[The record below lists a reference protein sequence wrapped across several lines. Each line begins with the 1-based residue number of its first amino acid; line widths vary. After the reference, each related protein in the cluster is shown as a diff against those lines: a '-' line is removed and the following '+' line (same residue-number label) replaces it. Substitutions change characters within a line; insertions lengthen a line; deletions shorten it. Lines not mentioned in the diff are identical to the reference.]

1 MVSDEFILER
11 LDAILHYKVS
21 DAIMDESKKK
31 LIDYNANVHEFTEA
45 EVEIIANDIVL
56 EYDKARVDPG
66 EPVGTVSAQSLGE
79 PGTQMTLNTFHYAG
93 VAEINVTLGLPR
105 IIEIVDVRK
114 DPSTPVMTIALDEE
128 NKYSRDNAI
137 MVARRIE
144 GTTVENVA
152 RQTALDVI
160 NTEFHVYLDSE
171 RVEDAGLDMDDVI
184 KKLKKVKAIERIR
197 YDVEE
202 NTIIVSLG
210 DISLF
215 KLRRFSQK
223 IKILP
228 LKGIKGIERAMI
240 KKEGD
245 EYFVYTEGSNFAD
258 VLEIPGVDYKLAMT
272 NNIYEIYEVLGIEA
286 ARNSIIE
293 EIQNVLD
300 EQGLEVDRRHIM
312 LLADAMCLEGDI
324 QQIGR
329 HGITGEK
336 ASVLARASF
345 EVTTGHLLE
354 AAREG
359 EKDRLTGVTENV
371 IVGQPIPLGT
381 GTVDLAMKII
391 DEDNKEA

>member
-1 MVSDEFILER
+1 MVSDLYLLEQMETVLKGAVSR
-11 LDAILHYKVS
+11 VVMEEAHTKLLSFNEKRDFSEEELQRILHEIV
-21 DAIMDESKKK
+21 
-31 LIDYNANVHEFTEA
+31 A
-45 EVEIIANDIVL
+45 E
-56 EYDKARVDPG
+56 YRKARVDPG
-66 EPVGTVSAQSLGE
+66 EPVGTVAAQSLGE

-114 DPSTPVMTIALDEE
+114 DPSTPVMAVALDDEHRFSKE
-128 NKYSRDNAI
+128 KAI
-137 MVARRIE
+137 LAAQRIE

-152 RQTALDVI
+152 RSTALDVI
-160 NTEFHVYLDSE
+160 GAEFSIELDSE
-171 RVEDAGLDMDDVI
+171 RMEDSGLTFEEVI
-184 KKLKKVKAIERIR
+184 KKLKKTKSVERIR
-197 YDVEE
+197 YDEDEGLVILSPGTV
-202 NTIIVSLG
+202 NL
-210 DISLF
+210 L

-223 IKILP
+223 IKGLS

-245 EYFVYTEGSNFAD
+245 EYFVYTEGSNLAE
-258 VLEIPGVDYKLAMT
+258 VMTVPGVDPYRTTT
-272 NNIYEIYEVLGIEA
+272 NNIYELFEVLGIEA
-286 ARNSIIE
+286 ARNAIMR
-293 EIQNVLD
+293 EIQKVLD
-300 EQGLEVDRRHIM
+300 EQGREVDRRHIM
-312 LLADAMCLEGDI
+312 VLADAMCLEGDI

-359 EKDRLTGVTENV
+359 EKDRLNGVTENV

-381 GTVDLAMKII
+381 GIVELVMNPSF
-391 DEDNKEA
+391 EDAKEV

>member
-1 MVSDEFILER
+1 MVSEDYLRERIDAVLTEKVSYVVKAEAEEKLFAYNDEHPFSEDELEAILEDICVEYR
-11 LDAILHYKVS
+11 
-21 DAIMDESKKK
+21 
-31 LIDYNANVHEFTEA
+31 NAW
-45 EVEIIANDIVL
+45 
-56 EYDKARVDPG
+56 VDPG
-66 EPVGTVSAQSLGE
+66 EPVGTVAAQSLGE

-114 DPSTPVMTIALDEE
+114 DPSTPVMVIALDEE
-128 NKYSRDNAI
+128 HNATRETAI
-137 MVARRIE
+137 EVAQKVE

-160 NTEFHVYLDSE
+160 NTEFHIDLDSE
-171 RVEDAGLDMDDVI
+171 RMEDAGIPLDTII
-184 KKLKKVKAIERIR
+184 KKLKKVKQVEKIR
-197 YDVEE
+197 FDPDE
-202 NTIIVSLG
+202 NTVIVSPGNVTLV
-210 DISLF
+210 

-223 IKILP
+223 VKALP
-228 LKGIKGIERAMI
+228 LKGIKGIERAMV

-245 EYFVYTEGSNFAD
+245 EYYVYTEGSNLSE
-258 VLEIPGVDYKLAMT
+258 VLKVPGVDFTRTKT
-272 NNIYEIYEVLGIEA
+272 NNIYEIFEVLGIEA
-286 ARNSIIE
+286 ARNAIIA

-312 LLADAMCLEGDI
+312 VLADAMCLEGEI

-359 EKDRLTGVTENV
+359 EKDMLNGVTENV

-381 GTVDLAMKII
+381 GIVDLIMKASNI
-391 DEDNKEA
+391 EEE

>member
-1 MVSDEFILER
+1 MVSDLYLLEQMETVLKGAVSR
-11 LDAILHYKVS
+11 VVMEEAHTKLLSFNEKRDFSEEELQRILHEIV
-21 DAIMDESKKK
+21 
-31 LIDYNANVHEFTEA
+31 A
-45 EVEIIANDIVL
+45 E
-56 EYDKARVDPG
+56 YRKARVDPG
-66 EPVGTVSAQSLGE
+66 EPVGTVAAQSLGE

-114 DPSTPVMTIALDEE
+114 DPSTPVMAVALDDEHRFSKE
-128 NKYSRDNAI
+128 KAI
-137 MVARRIE
+137 LAAQRIE

-152 RQTALDVI
+152 RSTALDVI
-160 NTEFHVYLDSE
+160 GAEFSIELDSE
-171 RVEDAGLDMDDVI
+171 RMEDSGLTFEEVI
-184 KKLKKVKAIERIR
+184 KKLKKTKSVERIR
-197 YDVEE
+197 YDEDEGLVILSPGTV
-202 NTIIVSLG
+202 NL
-210 DISLF
+210 L

-223 IKILP
+223 IKGLS

-245 EYFVYTEGSNFAD
+245 EYFVYTEGSNLAE
-258 VLEIPGVDYKLAMT
+258 VMTVPGVDPYRTTT
-272 NNIYEIYEVLGIEA
+272 NNIYELFEVLGIEA
-286 ARNSIIE
+286 ARNAIMR
-293 EIQNVLD
+293 EIQKVLD

-312 LLADAMCLEGDI
+312 VLADAMCLEGDI

-359 EKDRLTGVTENV
+359 EKDRLNGVTENV

-381 GTVDLAMKII
+381 GIVELVMNPSF
-391 DEDNKEA
+391 EDAKEV

>member
-1 MVSDEFILER
+1 
-11 LDAILHYKVS
+11 
-21 DAIMDESKKK
+21 
-31 LIDYNANVHEFTEA
+31 
-45 EVEIIANDIVL
+45 
-56 EYDKARVDPG
+56 
-66 EPVGTVSAQSLGE
+66 
-79 PGTQMTLNTFHYAG
+79 MTLNTFHYAG

-114 DPSTPVMTIALDEE
+114 DPSTPVMAVALEGAYSKSKEDAIDIAQ
-128 NKYSRDNAI
+128 
-137 MVARRIE
+137 RIE
-144 GTTVENVA
+144 GTTIENVS

-160 NTEFHVYLDSE
+160 NMEFHIDIDSE
-171 RVEDAGLDMDDVI
+171 RMEDAGLDMEEIV
-184 KKLKKVKAIERIR
+184 KKLKKVKAIESIR
-197 YDVEE
+197 YDIDDY
-202 NTIIVSLG
+202 NIVVSPGQLN
-210 DISLF
+210 LL
-215 KLRRFSQK
+215 KLRKFSQK
-223 IKILP
+223 VKVLP

-245 EYFVYTEGSNFAD
+245 EYFVYTEGSDLAE
-258 VLEIPGVDYKLAMT
+258 VLKVDGVDHRRTKT

-286 ARNSIIE
+286 ARNTIIN
-293 EIQNVLD
+293 EIQKVLD

-359 EKDRLTGVTENV
+359 EKDRLNGVTENV

-381 GTVDLAMKII
+381 GIVDLVMRMP
-391 DEDNKEA
+391 EDYKEVK

>member
-1 MVSDEFILER
+1 MVSDLYLLEQMETVLKGAVSR
-11 LDAILHYKVS
+11 VVMEEAHTKLLSFNEQRDFSEEELQRILHEIV
-21 DAIMDESKKK
+21 
-31 LIDYNANVHEFTEA
+31 A
-45 EVEIIANDIVL
+45 E
-56 EYDKARVDPG
+56 YRKARVDPG
-66 EPVGTVSAQSLGE
+66 EPVGTVAAQSLGG

-114 DPSTPVMTIALDEE
+114 DPSTPVMAVALDDAHRFSKE
-128 NKYSRDNAI
+128 KAI
-137 MVARRIE
+137 LAAQRIE

-152 RQTALDVI
+152 RSTALDVI
-160 NTEFHVYLDSE
+160 GAEFSIELDSE
-171 RVEDAGLDMDDVI
+171 RMEDSGLTFEEVI
-184 KKLKKVKAIERIR
+184 KKLKKTKSVERIR
-197 YDVEE
+197 YDEDEGLVILSPGTV
-202 NTIIVSLG
+202 NL
-210 DISLF
+210 L

-223 IKILP
+223 IKGLS

-245 EYFVYTEGSNFAD
+245 EYFVYTEGSNLAE
-258 VLEIPGVDYKLAMT
+258 VMTVPGVDPYRTTT
-272 NNIYEIYEVLGIEA
+272 NNIYELFEVLGIEA
-286 ARNSIIE
+286 ARNAIMR
-293 EIQNVLD
+293 EIQKVLD

-312 LLADAMCLEGDI
+312 VLADAMCLEGDI

-359 EKDRLTGVTENV
+359 EKDRLNGVTENV

-381 GTVDLAMKII
+381 GIVDLVMNPSF
-391 DEDNKEA
+391 EDAKEV